1 MSSIATDLARI
12 AGPDA
17 VLEAKDCAPFE
28 HDYTR
33 RFSGTAVDVVLPADA
48 TTVAAVLTYCN
59 DRSVPVVTQGGN
71 TSLVGGAV
79 PDQAVCLSTRRL
91 NSLEVDGPTVTA
103 GAGVT
108 LSAVQDALVGR
119 EVPLD
124 MGSRDSATVGGMVA
138 TNAGGAFSFRFGR
151 MGHLVQDLQV
161 VLPSGEVLQG
171 DEALWVAIG
180 LEGTTG
186 VVTEARLRTV
196 QRKAFRHA
204 AIARVRDPHQ
214 AFLLG
219 RGVADATSEIDSVEF
234 VSGRLA
240 EMFEAAPDGRD
251 HFLMFSSRTDDPDP
265 VSLGRELIAGGLDDI
280 ELAQDHAQVQRMWAA
295 RDGLNERL
303 HRAGPPL
310 KLDCRVPPEATGD
323 LIEWLLTD
331 SRGTGNVFGHLLE
344 GNLHVNPIVAD
355 ELAAEVETAIVSK
368 CVHLG
373 GRVVGEHGAG
383 RAKRHLLAL
392 ETDLAAIE
400 RFHAL
405 KARFDPKGIMNPGVV
420 APIYESV

>member
-1 MSSIATDLARI
+1 
-12 AGPDA
+12 
-17 VLEAKDCAPFE
+17 VLEASDSAPFE

-33 RFSGTAVDVVLPADA
+33 RFSGVSLAVVLPTD
-48 TTVAAVLTYCN
+48 VASVAGVLTYCN
-59 DRSVPVVTQGGN
+59 DRAIPVVTQGGN

-79 PDQAVCLSTRRL
+79 PDQAVCLSTSRL
-91 NSLEVDGPTVTA
+91 DSLEVDGPSVVA

-108 LSAVQDALVGR
+108 LAAVQDALGER

-186 VVTEARLRTV
+186 VVTQARLRTV

-214 AFLLG
+214 AFFLG
-219 RGVADATSEIDSVEF
+219 RDIADAASEIDSVEF
-234 VSGRLA
+234 VSEHLA
-240 EMFEAAPDGRD
+240 GMFEALEGRG
-251 HFLMFSSRTDDPDP
+251 HFMMFSSRTDDPDP
-265 VSLGRELIAGGLDDI
+265 VSLGRALIESGVDDI
-280 ELAQDHAQVQRMWAA
+280 ELAQDETQVQRMWAA
-295 RDGLNERL
+295 RDGLNEKL

-323 LIEWLLTD
+323 LIEWLLSD

-344 GNLHVNPIVAD
+344 GNLHVNPIVAG
-355 ELAAEVETAIVSK
+355 ELSSEFETAIISK
-368 CVHLG
+368 CVQLG

-383 RAKRHLLAL
+383 RAKRHLLEL

>member
-1 MSSIATDLARI
+1 MA
-12 AGPDA
+12 
-17 VLEAKDCAPFE
+17 
-28 HDYTR
+28 
-33 RFSGTAVDVVLPADA
+33 VVLPENA
-48 TTVAAVLTYCN
+48 TTVAAVLSYCN
-59 DRSVPVVTQGGN
+59 DRSIPVVAQGGN

-79 PDQAVCLSTRRL
+79 PDEAVCLSTRRL
-91 NSLEVDGPTVTA
+91 DSLEVVGGSVDA

-108 LSAVQDALVGR
+108 LAGINDALGQR

-124 MGSRDSATVGGMVA
+124 IGSRDSATVGGMVA

-161 VLPSGEVLQG
+161 ILPTGESLEG

-186 VVTEARLRTV
+186 VVTRARLRTV
-196 QRKAFRHA
+196 PRKAFRHA

-219 RGVADATSEIDSVEF
+219 RSVTDTVAEIDSVEF
-234 VSGRLA
+234 VSDRLVA
-240 EMFEAAPDGRD
+240 MFEAAPSGGG
-251 HFLMFSSRTDDPDP
+251 HFLLFSSRTDDPDP
-265 VSLGRELIAGGLDDI
+265 ASLGRALLDGGADDV
-280 ELAQDHAQVQRMWAA
+280 ELAQDDNQVLRMWAA
-295 RDGLNERL
+295 RDGLNEKL
-303 HRAGPPL
+303 HHAGPPL

-331 SRGTGNVFGHLLE
+331 ECGTGNVFGHLLE
-344 GNLHVNPIVAD
+344 GNLHVNPIVAE
-355 ELAAEVETAIVSK
+355 ELATEIETAIISK
-368 CVHLG
+368 CVALG

-383 RAKRHLLAL
+383 RAKRHLLEL

-405 KARFDPKGIMNPGVV
+405 KARFDPNDIMNPGVV